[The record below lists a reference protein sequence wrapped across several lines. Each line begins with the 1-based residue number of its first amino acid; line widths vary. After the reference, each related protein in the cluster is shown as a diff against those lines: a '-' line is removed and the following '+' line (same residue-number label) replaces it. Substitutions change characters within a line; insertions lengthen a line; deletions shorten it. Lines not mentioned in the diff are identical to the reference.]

1 MTPSRETLFSKCQFA
16 RDSQWTETANDGNS
30 TMRLPSPLPSLP
42 RQNGTRCIFA
52 TNMMDCPDGSFRWKK
67 KGIVQYFVSIVYS
80 TDKLRTL
87 WMGSSRLKCN
97 LFSNYD
103 ATNEKGE
110 KIRLKYEDINCDTRA
125 KTNRKWWI
133 NFSRRISFL
142 KKRRIIKN
150 FEEIFNNWSLTK

>member
-1 MTPSRETLFSKCQFA
+1 MSICA
-16 RDSQWTETANDGNS
+16 RFTVNWNGKRWKFDNAAP
-30 TMRLPSPLPSLP
+30 LPSPLPSPPKWDAVYICNKYDGLP
-42 RQNGTRCIFA
+42 GWIL
-52 TNMMDCPDGSFRWKK
+52 SLKK

-80 TDKLRTL
+80 TDKLLTL

-125 KTNRKWWI
+125 KNESKI
-133 NFSRRISFL
+133 LNKFSSQDFISE
-142 KKRRIIKN
+142 KKENYKKFWRNI
-150 FEEIFNNWSLTK
+150 

>member
-30 TMRLPSPLPSLP
+30 TMRLPSPLPSPP

-125 KTNRKWWI
+125 KNESKI
-133 NFSRRISFL
+133 LNKFSSQDFISE
-142 KKRRIIKN
+142 KKENYKKFWRSI
-150 FEEIFNNWSLTK
+150 